1 MEQSIT
7 GLIGSFGALFFV
19 VGVTAGL
26 VFAVSYPFL
35 AWSVVLNIRK
45 IARELQRANDYREH
59 YEHGVRPGPLGT

>member
-7 GLIGSFGALFFV
+7 GLIASFGVLSVV
-19 VGVTAGL
+19 VGIIAGF

-35 AWSVVLNIRK
+35 AWSVVMNIRK